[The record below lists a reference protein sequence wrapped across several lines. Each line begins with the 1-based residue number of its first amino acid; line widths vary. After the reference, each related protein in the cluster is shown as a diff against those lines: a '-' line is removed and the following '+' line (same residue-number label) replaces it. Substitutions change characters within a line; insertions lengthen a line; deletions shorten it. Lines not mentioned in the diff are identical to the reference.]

1 MFSLK
6 PNITKLKSRI
16 DVQGLIKALEHKNS
30 HVRIEAQ
37 QVIVELLPTIIA
49 DKSAANLLIE
59 ALGHKKPII
68 YKAISEI
75 FFEFIDILSPT
86 LLLAL
91 KNTSPEIKWRGTEVI
106 GRCKFEDSLD
116 ILCFNLLNDQNGD
129 VKEASKW
136 ALECIGGP
144 VALKCL
150 EESKK
155 KDAYN
160 LEASFKGTAVSSL
173 SAALSGTAV
182 SIEPTQTSTIDKVVE
197 YFYQPITSPAF
208 CSDNQCPCNE
218 TSIKKG
224 KGFLYVSKEAVEF
237 RRDARSEKELKAK
250 AAKYIESLGGGDRTA
265 VVLDHMMYKAA
276 LICETAA
283 KQRGLNLKVA
293 AADAKYAWKY
303 SQAPL
308 RATPSN

>member
-6 PNITKLKSRI
+6 PNITKLKSRA

-49 DKSAANLLIE
+49 DKSAENLLIE

-68 YKAISEI
+68 YKTISEI
-75 FFEFIDILSPT
+75 CFEFIDILSPT

-91 KNTSPEIKWRGTEVI
+91 KNTSPEIKWRSTEVI

-116 ILCFNLLNDQNGD
+116 ILCFNLLNDQND
-129 VKEASKW
+129 NVKEASKW

-144 VALKCL
+144 VALNCL
-150 EESKK
+150 EESRK

-160 LEASFKGTAVSSL
+160 LAASFKGTAVPNL

-182 SIEPTQTSTIDKVVE
+182 SIKPTQTPTIVPE
-197 YFYQPITSPAF
+197 R
-208 CSDNQCPCNE
+208 
-218 TSIKKG
+218 KK
-224 KGFLYVSKEAVEF
+224 KSAVES
-237 RRDARSEKELKAK
+237 A
-250 AAKYIESLGGGDRTA
+250 
-265 VVLDHMMYKAA
+265 
-276 LICETAA
+276 
-283 KQRGLNLKVA
+283 
-293 AADAKYAWKY
+293 
-303 SQAPL
+303 
-308 RATPSN
+308 